1 MPDEVKKFC
10 GNCYWYDAD
19 DDHRSIGW
27 CVERKC
33 KTGFFSVC
41 KNHKFLLAYENR
53 RYKVQGKT
61 S

>member
-10 GNCYWYDAD
+10 GNFYWYDAD
-19 DDHRSIGW
+19 NDHRSIGW

-41 KNHKFLLAYENR
+41 KDHKF
-53 RYKVQGKT
+53 
-61 S
+61 

>member
-1 MPDEVKKFC
+1 MIKEEYVCNQILIDKRMPDEVKKFC

-19 DDHRSIGW
+19 NDHRSIGW

-41 KNHKFLLAYENR
+41 KDHKF
-53 RYKVQGKT
+53 
-61 S
+61 